1 MFVLY
6 SEKVKLTELTCYIYE
21 IGNCKTE
28 LHLSVNLDEF
38 DSSKLS
44 LVEDKLNPDNFKVL
58 YEGKKFRLFIE
69 KLYAK
74 AKTSRMFDHEY
85 LSIKDDCTNTKK
97 RLYEVFF
104 TIKELIT
111 GKVAD
116 MCGFVEWNKIWLN
129 CTEYDLVNKHSYH
142 FEKLYLAV
150 DSVVCFQDPYLK
162 NYKLYCEMIHGCVYL
177 CEKCDTFLI

>member
-1 MFVLY
+1 M
-6 SEKVKLTELTCYIYE
+6 KLTELTCYIYE
-21 IGNCKTE
+21 VGKWKKD

-44 LVEDKLNPDNFKVL
+44 LVKGNLNPDNLKVL

-74 AKTSRMFDHEY
+74 AKTSRVFDHEY
-85 LSIKDDCTNTKK
+85 LSIKDDLTNTKK

-104 TIKELIT
+104 AIKELVT
-111 GKVAD
+111 GKVTY
-116 MCGFVEWNKIWLN
+116 MCGFIEWNKIWLN
-129 CTEYDLVNKHSYH
+129 CTEYDLTDRHSYH

-150 DSVVCFQDPYLK
+150 D
-162 NYKLYCEMIHGCVYL
+162 YKLDCEMIHGCVYL

>member
-1 MFVLY
+1 M
-6 SEKVKLTELTCYIYE
+6 KLTELTCYIYE
-21 IGNCKTE
+21 VGKCRKD

-44 LVEDKLNPDNFKVL
+44 LVEDELNPDNFKVL

-74 AKTSRMFDHEY
+74 AKTSRVFEHEY
-85 LSIKDDCTNTKK
+85 LSIKDDCTKTKK
-97 RLYEVFF
+97 RLHEVFF
-104 TIKELIT
+104 AIKELVT
-111 GKVAD
+111 GKAID
-116 MCGFVEWNKIWLN
+116 MCEFLEWNKIWLN
-129 CTEYDLVNKHSYH
+129 CTEYDLADRHSYH

-150 DSVVCFQDPYLK
+150 DGVVCDSVCFRDPYLK
-162 NYKLYCEMIHGCVYL
+162 SYKLDCEMIYGCVYL